1 MGSLDSIRSDIGP
14 SFGLG
19 SWRNRFVWAQGSGQA
34 DPIPRTTNPRPNSG
48 ITEMVDGGR
57 EVRGLGD
64 RQERSGIL
72 MNSDMASALL
82 GSFMGSLF
90 GMVAIFAF
98 VWWKETR

>member
-1 MGSLDSIRSDIGP
+1 
-14 SFGLG
+14 
-19 SWRNRFVWAQGSGQA
+19 
-34 DPIPRTTNPRPNSG
+34 
-48 ITEMVDGGR
+48 
-57 EVRGLGD
+57 
-64 RQERSGIL
+64 